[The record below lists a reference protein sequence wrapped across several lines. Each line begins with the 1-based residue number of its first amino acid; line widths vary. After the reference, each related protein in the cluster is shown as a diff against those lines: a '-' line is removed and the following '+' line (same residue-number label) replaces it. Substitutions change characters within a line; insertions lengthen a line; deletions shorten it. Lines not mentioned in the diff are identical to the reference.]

1 MNRRALPVGGL
12 VRFST
17 VDYPGQLA
25 AVVFCQGCPWRCG
38 YCHNPGLQPP
48 CPAPLHAWRDVAVFL
63 AQRRGLLDAVVFSGG
78 EPTLHAGL
86 EAAVREV
93 RALGFQI
100 GLHSAGIYPS
110 RLAQLLPL
118 IDWIGLDIKAP
129 FDEYAR
135 ITGVSGSGDKA
146 LAAARLVLDSGVDY
160 EFRTT
165 LHAVLLSAGDVEK
178 LALQLAALGVRR
190 YALQTFRAAG
200 CANEALIRTNS
211 QTPELP
217 VLAANLTRMFEHFEL
232 RAA

>member
-1 MNRRALPVGGL
+1 MNERALPVGGL
-12 VRFST
+12 ARFST

-38 YCHNPGLQPP
+38 YCHNPGLQPS
-48 CPAPLHAWRDVAVFL
+48 CAAPLHAWRDVAVFL
-63 AQRRGLLDAVVFSGG
+63 GQRRGLLDAVVFSGG

-86 EAAVREV
+86 EAAMREV
-93 RALGFQI
+93 RALGFKI
-100 GLHSAGIYPS
+100 GLHSAGIYPL
-110 RLAQLLPL
+110 RLAPLLPL

-129 FDEYAR
+129 FDQYAR
-135 ITGVSGSGDKA
+135 ITGVSRSGDKA

-165 LHAVLLSAGDVEK
+165 LHAALLSARDVEK

-190 YALQTFRAAG
+190 YALQTFRTAG
-200 CANEALIRTNS
+200 CANEALIRTAS

-217 VLAANLTRMFEHFEL
+217 ALAANLTRMFEHFEL

>member
-1 MNRRALPVGGL
+1 MNGRALPVGGL

-17 VDYPGQLA
+17 LDYPGQLA

-38 YCHNPGLQPP
+38 YCHNPGLQPS
-48 CPAPLHAWRDVAVFL
+48 CAASMLAWDDVIAFL

-86 EAAVREV
+86 EAAMREV
-93 RALGFQI
+93 RALGFKV
-100 GLHSAGIYPS
+100 GLHSAGIYPLH
-110 RLAQLLPL
+110 LAPLWPLL
-118 IDWIGLDIKAP
+118 DWIGLDLKAP
-129 FDEYAR
+129 FDAYAR

-146 LAAARLVLDSGVDY
+146 LAAAQLVLDSGVDY

-165 LHAVLLSAGDVEK
+165 LHAALLSAGDIEK
-178 LALQLAALGVRR
+178 LALQLDALGVRR

-200 CANEALIRTNS
+200 CVNEALLRTAS

-217 VLAANLTRMFEHFEL
+217 VLAETLTRMFEHFEL
-232 RAA
+232 RAV

>member
-1 MNRRALPVGGL
+1 MNRRLLPVGGL

-17 VDYPGQLA
+17 VDYPGQFDARLA
-25 AVVFCQGCPWRCG
+25 RCRRLSRAAARLAR
-38 YCHNPGLQPP
+38 CRDLQR
-48 CPAPLHAWRDVAVFL
+48 C
-63 AQRRGLLDAVVFSGG
+63 

-93 RALGFQI
+93 RALGFRI
-100 GLHSAGIYPS
+100 RLHSAGIYPS

-135 ITGVSGSGDKA
+135 ITGVSRSGDKA
-146 LAAARLVLDSGVDY
+146 LAAARLVLDSDVDY

-165 LHAVLLSAGDVEK
+165 LHAALLSARDVEK

-190 YALQTFRAAG
+190 YALQTFRAVG
-200 CANEALIRTNS
+200 CTNEALIRTAP
-211 QTPELP
+211 QMPELP
-217 VLAANLTRMFEHFEL
+217 VLAETLTRMFKHFEL
-232 RAA
+232 RAT

>member
-1 MNRRALPVGGL
+1 M
-12 VRFST
+12 
-17 VDYPGQLA
+17 
-25 AVVFCQGCPWRCG
+25 
-38 YCHNPGLQPP
+38 
-48 CPAPLHAWRDVAVFL
+48 HAWSDVVAFL

-78 EPTLHAGL
+78 EPTLHEGL
-86 EAAVREV
+86 EEAVREV
-93 RALGFQI
+93 RALGFKI

-135 ITGVSGSGDKA
+135 ITGVSRSGDKA

-165 LHAVLLSAGDVEK
+165 LHAALLSARDVEK
-178 LALQLAALGVRR
+178 LALQLAAMGVRR
-190 YALQTFRAAG
+190 YVLQIFRAAG
-200 CANEALIRTNS
+200 CANEELIRTTS

-217 VLAANLTRMFEHFEL
+217 GLVKTLTRRFKHFEL

>member
-1 MNRRALPVGGL
+1 MNGRALPVGGL

-25 AVVFCQGCPWRCG
+25 AVVFSQGCPWRCG
-38 YCHNPGLQPP
+38 YCHNPGLQPS
-48 CPAPLHAWRDVAVFL
+48 CAASMLAWRTVVAFL

-78 EPTLHAGL
+78 EPTLHTGL
-86 EAAVREV
+86 VAAMCEV
-93 RALGFQI
+93 RALGFKI

-110 RLAQLLPL
+110 RLARLLPL

-135 ITGVSGSGDKA
+135 ITGVSGSCEKA

-165 LHAVLLSAGDVEK
+165 LHAALLSARDVEK

-190 YALQTFRAAG
+190 YALQIFRAAG
-200 CANEALIRTNS
+200 CSNEALIRTAS
-211 QTPELP
+211 QTPEMPGLT
-217 VLAANLTRMFEHFEL
+217 ANLTRMFEHFEL